1 MRDVNADDVSA
12 LVANSNLTIVDC
24 WAPWCGPCRMLTPR
38 LEALSKDE
46 EFAGVNFLALNVDN
60 NEAFAREHNIRS
72 IPTLLFY
79 KGGEVVHT
87 MMGVPNEKVLAAK
100 ITELN

>member
-1 MRDVNADDVSA
+1 MREVSA
-12 LVANSNLTIVDC
+12 SEVNDVVASAGLTIVDC

-60 NEAFAREHNIRS
+60 NEAFARSHNIRS

-79 KGGEVVHT
+79 KEGKVVHT

-100 ITELN
+100 ITELK

>member
-1 MRDVNADDVSA
+1 MRDVSASDVKT
-12 LVANSNLTIVDC
+12 LVASSNLTIVDC

-46 EFAGVNFLALNVDN
+46 EFASVSFLALNVDN
-60 NEAFAREHNIRS
+60 NADFAQEHNIRS

-87 MMGVPNEKVLAAK
+87 MMGVPNEKTLAAK
-100 ITELN
+100 ITELK